1 MAPAATGG
9 GGGED
14 DAAVPLLLP
23 VLPPAAG
30 WCSWE
35 WEDVAISA
43 GLVAVQ
49 LAGAAYMVV
58 LAPVLALGLDPLFLV
73 TFGSLATGLFT
84 LPFAINLERKRWP
97 SHLNANHLLLRLFLL
112 ALGGVTVFQAL
123 MLHGMKKTSPAIAST
138 MPNLA
143 PVFIFVVAACL
154 GFERVD
160 LSCRYTRA
168 KIAGTVLCLAGAVTM
183 SVLQSPAA
191 AAATRSSSHRTTT
204 AAAANAGGGDWAVGC
219 ACLLGAVLV
228 VSGTTVLQAATMVHF
243 PAPFTLCSAT
253 SLAGAA
259 LTGAFQAATAA
270 GGLSPGTPQISL
282 QIILSLLLVGGLV
295 SSVCVM
301 FQTWALE
308 KKGPV
313 VVSLFSPT
321 QTVGSAIFS
330 ALFLGRVVHPVSMLG
345 MVFLFSGLYVVLWA
359 KKKECQVDR
368 MVEDGTANDIEK
380 PLLFQD

>member
-330 ALFLGRVVHPVSMLG
+330 ALFLGRVVHPVRYSSSLTMCIYRACLVQLQLLNITPG
-345 MVFLFSGLYVVLWA
+345 VEFGVELWS
-359 KKKECQVDR
+359 CQNP
-368 MVEDGTANDIEK
+368 A
-380 PLLFQD
+380 PQL

>member
-97 SHLNANHLLLRLFLL
+97 
-112 ALGGVTVFQAL
+112 VTVFQAL

-143 PVFIFVVAACL
+143 PAFIFVVAACL

-191 AAATRSSSHRTTT
+191 AAATRIRMLRVTIDGWIME
-204 AAAANAGGGDWAVGC
+204 AY
-219 ACLLGAVLV
+219 
-228 VSGTTVLQAATMVHF
+228 
-243 PAPFTLCSAT
+243 
-253 SLAGAA
+253 
-259 LTGAFQAATAA
+259 
-270 GGLSPGTPQISL
+270 
-282 QIILSLLLVGGLV
+282 GGLV

-330 ALFLGRVVHPVSMLG
+330 AFMLG

>member
-1 MAPAATGG
+1 
-9 GGGED
+9 
-14 DAAVPLLLP
+14 
-23 VLPPAAG
+23 
-30 WCSWE
+30 
-35 WEDVAISA
+35 
-43 GLVAVQ
+43 
-49 LAGAAYMVV
+49 MVV

-73 TFGSLATGLFT
+73 TFGSLSTGLFT

-97 SHLNANHLLLRLFLL
+97 SDLNTNHLLLRLFLL

-143 PVFIFVVAACL
+143 PAFIFIVAACL
-154 GFERVD
+154 
-160 LSCRYTRA
+160 RA

-183 SVLQSPAA
+183 SLLQSPAA
-191 AAATRSSSHRTTT
+191 GTAATRSSHRTTT
-204 AAAANAGGGDWAVGC
+204 TTSPANVGDWAVGC
-219 ACLLGAVLV
+219 ACLLAAVLV

-330 ALFLGRVVHPVSMLG
+330 ALFLGRVVHPASMLG

-359 KKKECQVDR
+359 KKKEGQVDR
-368 MVEDGTANDIEK
+368 MIKDGTADDIEK
-380 PLLFQD
+380 PLLSQD

>member
-1 MAPAATGG
+1 MEPALAPPTAAGDD
-9 GGGED
+9 D
-14 DAAVPLLLP
+14 DAAAEA
-23 VLPPAAG
+23 AAG
-30 WCSWE
+30 WC

-58 LAPVLALGLDPLFLV
+58 VTPVLALGLNPLFLV
-73 TFGSLATGLFT
+73 TFGSLSTGLFT
-84 LPFAINLERKRWP
+84 LPFAINLERKKWP
-97 SHLNANHLLLRLFLL
+97 SEFNNWLLVRFFLL

-123 MLHGMKKTSPAIAST
+123 MLHGMKKTSPAIASA

-143 PVFIFVVAACL
+143 PGFIFIVAGCL
-154 GFERVD
+154 RFERVD
-160 LSCRYTRA
+160 LRCMYTRA
-168 KIAGTVLCLAGAVTM
+168 KIAGTLLCLGGAVTM
-183 SVLQSPAA
+183 SVLQSPSGAPA
-191 AAATRSSSHRTTT
+191 RRPSPSTGHT
-204 AAAANAGGGDWAVGC
+204 AAADARPDRDDWVVGC
-219 ACLLGAVLV
+219 VCLLSAVLV
-228 VSGTTVLQAATMVHF
+228 VSGTTVLQAATMAHF
-243 PAPFTLCSAT
+243 PAPFTLCSVT

-259 LTGAFQAATAA
+259 LTGAFQAVTAA

-282 QIILSLLLVGGLV
+282 QIILSLLLVGGVV

-321 QTVGSAIFS
+321 QTVGSAVFS
-330 ALFLGRVVHPVSMLG
+330 ALFLGRVMQPASMVG

-359 KKKECQVDR
+359 KKRESQVVPADR
-368 MVEDGTANDIEK
+368 TETDGAADDMEK
-380 PLLFQD
+380 PLLFTD

>member
-97 SHLNANHLLLRLFLL
+97 
-112 ALGGVTVFQAL
+112 VTVFQAL
-123 MLHGMKKTSPAIAST
+123 MLHGTKKTSPAIAST

-259 LTGAFQAATAA
+259 LTGAMLRVTIDGWIMEAY
-270 GGLSPGTPQISL
+270 
-282 QIILSLLLVGGLV
+282 GGLV

-330 ALFLGRVVHPVSMLG
+330 AFMLG

>member
-112 ALGGVTVFQAL
+112 ALGVTVFQAL

-282 QIILSLLLVGGLV
+282 QIILSLLLV
-295 SSVCVM
+295 
-301 FQTWALE
+301 FY
-308 KKGPV
+308 
-313 VVSLFSPT
+313 
-321 QTVGSAIFS
+321 
-330 ALFLGRVVHPVSMLG
+330 
-345 MVFLFSGLYVVLWA
+345 VFHKSF
-359 KKKECQVDR
+359 
-368 MVEDGTANDIEK
+368 
-380 PLLFQD
+380 

>member
-97 SHLNANHLLLRLFLL
+97 
-112 ALGGVTVFQAL
+112 VTVFQAL

-259 LTGAFQAATAA
+259 LTGAEQ
-270 GGLSPGTPQISL
+270 S
-282 QIILSLLLVGGLV
+282 VGGLV

>member
-49 LAGAAYMVV
+49 LAGAAYTVV

-97 SHLNANHLLLRLFLL
+97 
-112 ALGGVTVFQAL
+112 VTVFQAL

-143 PVFIFVVAACL
+143 PAFIFVVAACL

-243 PAPFTLCSAT
+243 PAPFTLCSGA

-259 LTGAFQAATAA
+259 LTGAA
-270 GGLSPGTPQISL
+270 G
-282 QIILSLLLVGGLV
+282 
-295 SSVCVM
+295 
-301 FQTWALE
+301 
-308 KKGPV
+308 
-313 VVSLFSPT
+313 
-321 QTVGSAIFS
+321 
-330 ALFLGRVVHPVSMLG
+330 
-345 MVFLFSGLYVVLWA
+345 
-359 KKKECQVDR
+359 
-368 MVEDGTANDIEK
+368 
-380 PLLFQD
+380 

>member
-97 SHLNANHLLLRLFLL
+97 
-112 ALGGVTVFQAL
+112 VTVFQAL
-123 MLHGMKKTSPAIAST
+123 MLHGTKKTSPAIAST

-259 LTGAFQAATAA
+259 LTGAA
-270 GGLSPGTPQISL
+270 G
-282 QIILSLLLVGGLV
+282 
-295 SSVCVM
+295 
-301 FQTWALE
+301 
-308 KKGPV
+308 
-313 VVSLFSPT
+313 
-321 QTVGSAIFS
+321 
-330 ALFLGRVVHPVSMLG
+330 
-345 MVFLFSGLYVVLWA
+345 
-359 KKKECQVDR
+359 
-368 MVEDGTANDIEK
+368 
-380 PLLFQD
+380 

>member
-1 MAPAATGG
+1 MEPGA
-9 GGGED
+9 
-14 DAAVPLLLP
+14 AAVALLP
-23 VLPPAAG
+23 VPPAG
-30 WCSWE
+30 WC

-73 TFGSLATGLFT
+73 TFGSLSTGLLT
-84 LPFAINLERKRWP
+84 LPFAVNLERKKWP
-97 SHLNANHLLLRLFLL
+97 SELNNRLLLRLFLL

-143 PVFIFVVAACL
+143 PGFIFIVAGCL
-154 GFERVD
+154 RLERVD
-160 LSCRYTRA
+160 LKCRYTRA
-168 KIAGTVLCLAGAVTM
+168 KIAGTALCLAGAVTM
-183 SVLQSPAA
+183 SVLQSPAG
-191 AAATRSSSHRTTT
+191 ATRSHSQRTLP
-204 AAAANAGGGDWAVGC
+204 AAGARPNMDWAVGC
-219 ACLLGAVLV
+219 VCLLAAVLV

-243 PAPFTLCSAT
+243 PAPFTLCSVT

-270 GGLSPGTPQISL
+270 GGLTPGTPQISL
-282 QIILSLLLVGGLV
+282 EIVLSLLLVGGVV

-330 ALFLGRVVHPVSMLG
+330 ALFLGRVVQPASMLG
-345 MVFLFSGLYVVLWA
+345 MVLLFSGLYVVLWA
-359 KKKECQVDR
+359 KKKEGQVVPADR
-368 MVEDGTANDIEK
+368 MEKDRTTDDIEK
-380 PLLFQD
+380 PLLFQY